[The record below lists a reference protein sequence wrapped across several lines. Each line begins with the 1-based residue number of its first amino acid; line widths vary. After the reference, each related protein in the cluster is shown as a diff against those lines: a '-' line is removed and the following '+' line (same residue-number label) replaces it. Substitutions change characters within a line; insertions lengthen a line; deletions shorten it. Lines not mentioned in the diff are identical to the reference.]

1 MKEVLKVDGMSCNH
15 CVNAVKTGVGE
26 LAGISAVDVNLDAGE
41 VAVDFDE
48 SKATLSQIKEAIEDQ
63 GFDVK

>member
-1 MKEVLKVDGMSCNH
+1 MKEVLKVEGMSCNH
-15 CVNAVKTGVGE
+15 CVNAVETGVGE
-26 LAGISAVDVNLDAGE
+26 LEGVSTVKVNLDAGE

-48 SKATLSQIKEAIEDQ
+48 GTASLAEIKEAIEDQ